1 MNLSNLN
8 CKASGKGDGS
18 GEDKRNDDKNND
30 GNDKWSPELRSCCR
44 RRKERRGDLGGR
56 SEQEEEAEACR
67 CGEEGERHPGQ
78 STCPVSIGTV
88 TFELSVAGAFGDQAG
103 FVLGDLPVS
112 RARVFAVVGL
122 LPCCSFGCLGSV
134 APCNGGR
141 EPPLRTRV
149 GNGARRTPRP
159 PCKQGS
165 AVSLPLFLLR
175 PLGIV
180 AWWWPVNATAPYSG
194 CASRP
199 LALPEKPLGTLRCVA
214 SVQARDRSQ
223 ALVCCSWLRVYSQG
237 LAALRCP
244 SLLESRA
251 SACVFPFLSLFVFVF
266 VEWLSD

>member
-1 MNLSNLN
+1 MWGKLTLWPLLFACPAPFAQSARL
-8 CKASGKGDGS
+8 CDPPRHRLEVLRASV
-18 GEDKRNDDKNND
+18 
-30 GNDKWSPELRSCCR
+30 RSCCR
-44 RRKERRGDLGGR
+44 RRKKRRGDLGGR

-67 CGEEGERHPGQ
+67 CGGEGERHSGQ
-78 STCPVSIGTV
+78 STCPVSGGTV
-88 TFELSVAGAFGDQAG
+88 TFELSVAGAFGDLAA

-134 APCNGGR
+134 APCNAGR

-180 AWWWPVNATAPYSG
+180 AWWWPVNATALYSG

-199 LALPEKPLGTLRCVA
+199 LSFGFTCEAPWHVEVCGLRA
-214 SVQARDRSQ
+214 
-223 ALVCCSWLRVYSQG
+223 G
-237 LAALRCP
+237 
-244 SLLESRA
+244 
-251 SACVFPFLSLFVFVF
+251 
-266 VEWLSD
+266 